1 MKNDEGKDARGFFPR
16 GSPRPSFSCLCGVFL
31 CHLVVRNDPPLPG
44 RWNFGG
50 LRAALPEQG
59 TWSWQ
64 EKKKKKRLNE
74 GGRASYVLVLL
85 ILPRICSHRLAL
97 RCKKK
102 KKKKLDLGKANQS
115 LLFWK
120 LPQGRSE
127 MARGFSDSS
136 WCCQAP

>member
-1 MKNDEGKDARGFFPR
+1 MMKARMQEGFFREAP
-16 GSPRPSFSCLCGVFL
+16 PPSFSCLCGVFL

-102 KKKKLDLGKANQS
+102 KKKA
-115 LLFWK
+115 
-120 LPQGRSE
+120 RSGE
-127 MARGFSDSS
+127 SKSIPPVLEAASRQVRDG
-136 WCCQAP
+136 PGIL